1 MNNYFIELVHEAIAE
16 APIAAVVQ
24 GSKTI
29 PPVIPQPLKEQGN
42 D

>member
-1 MNNYFIELVHEAIAE
+1 MNNYFIELDLESIVEASIV
-16 APIAAVVQ
+16 AVAH

-29 PPVIPQPLKEQGN
+29 PPVFPQPLKEQGN

>member
-1 MNNYFIELVHEAIAE
+1 MNNYFIELDLESIAE
-16 APIAAVVQ
+16 ASISALRN
-24 GSKTI
+24 GSKTV

>member
-1 MNNYFIELVHEAIAE
+1 MNNYFIELDLEAIAE
-16 APIAAVVQ
+16 ASIAAVLH
-24 GSKTI
+24 GNKTI